1 MPHCGVG
8 ATATDHLIYIKSNL
22 SVSCVCFFFLMH
34 GHSFEKICKKLGM
47 WHPYTLQMVAEVSE
61 RRSSPWP
68 CTTHAREFGT
78 IIINKFIKLQSQITG
93 VHAFHSMICHSWLD
107 NSKDIRP
114 LKTRATYPPTFSSK
128 ISGGTKPRGLQIT
141 QFHLKCD
148 HYNGNKQLGRQVHR
162 YACACWQTHCHS

>member
-114 LKTRATYPPTFSSK
+114 FKNPRHLSPNVLFKNKWRNKTSRVTGYP
-128 ISGGTKPRGLQIT
+128 ISPEMRPL
-141 QFHLKCD
+141 
-148 HYNGNKQLGRQVHR
+148 
-162 YACACWQTHCHS
+162 